1 MFLDMSIELYL
12 DPLYTWID
20 MYLHVYLFLYLSVC
34 ACFVMFRWMY
44 FTIPI
49 CLSNHISLSIDKW
62 IPYYTSDCLSVC
74 LYLCFDVL
82 IMLMCVIRLEII
94 PLMSLILHIITHNSI
109 GAKLLKRFN
118 KDSLSR
124 ELMKNKL
131 LMDGYLPLKNTRNVF
146 RISKYVILKTYHSL
160 SSC

>member
-1 MFLDMSIELYL
+1 M
-12 DPLYTWID
+12 YTFS
-20 MYLHVYLFLYLSVC
+20 Y
-34 ACFVMFRWMY
+34 
-44 FTIPI
+44 I
-49 CLSNHISLSIDKW
+49 CLSVPVLWCFDGCISLFLFVYQTIFLYTCIDKW
-62 IPYYTSDCLSVC
+62 IPYHTSARLSAF

-118 KDSLSR
+118 KDGLSR
-124 ELMKNKL
+124 ELVKNRI